1 MSRIRSSPPRFR
13 ASVGGLAGAALLA
26 VLGACGNLTAGG
38 LSEAELTLS
47 GDAPDPVTAASMVP
61 GGGVAHQTGETE
73 AEGELEAEF
82 MAYLEGS
89 AGESIPITRSPVRV
103 RVDVKG
109 VREEGAGVTGV
120 PAGRYTALRLFFTDV
135 EVEVEAGLVV
145 NGQEITGL
153 VQVELEADSL
163 TVVKPVS
170 LDLEAGDR
178 VELLVDLNTQDWLFQ
193 LDPDLRV
200 VAQDV
205 FATAVT
211 VRVR

>member
-1 MSRIRSSPPRFR
+1 MSRNPASPHLPR
-13 ASVGGLAGAALLA
+13 AAPGLLA
-26 VLGACGNLTAGG
+26 AVLVVVLGGCGNLTAGG

-47 GDAPDPVTAASMVP
+47 GDAPDPVTAASVVP
-61 GGGVAHQTGETE
+61 GVAHQTGDDE

-200 VAQDV
+200 VAQEV
-205 FATAVT
+205 FANAVT